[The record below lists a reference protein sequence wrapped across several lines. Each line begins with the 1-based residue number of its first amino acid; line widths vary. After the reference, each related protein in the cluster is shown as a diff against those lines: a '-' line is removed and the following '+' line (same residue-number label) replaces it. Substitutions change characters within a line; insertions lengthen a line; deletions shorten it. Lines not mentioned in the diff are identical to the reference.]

1 MRHTVTELELKNG
14 AKGLLIDVPQA
25 SVMSYL
31 IQFRAGNRYVGTD
44 DIYETAHIMEHMAF
58 GANAKFDSANA
69 FSAEFE
75 KNGAYHNAST
85 SDIGMIYMAD
95 CAEIEWERIMDLQ
108 RIAITTPKFLQDELE
123 AESGNVQEELT
134 GLLNNHGRVLWS
146 RIGKAVGDPLL
157 LDDER
162 LKTIPNIA
170 LTDILE
176 HYKRTHTLEN
186 MRFVI
191 AGSMR
196 GRKRKISQ
204 MLESWKLPHGDRLG
218 VPVDTLYRSDP
229 ILVKRKEVA
238 NLIFGFGMFLN
249 ERIDDASLD
258 AMGALN
264 HILTGTLHSRILGQ
278 ARQKGLAYHM
288 WSDTSAYDFMSEWSF
303 GGQVSLSKAPKL
315 FDIITSE
322 LRRVLDKKLTS
333 KEVEAAQQ
341 YALGKHQMACQT
353 VAQIAHWYSGRY
365 FFDEHVD
372 NFDYRPRAIK
382 AITADRIAAIAERF
396 ISEQCYV
403 LGGLGSSDKE
413 LLDQLQNKLQKV
425 FQ

>member
-1 MRHTVTELELKNG
+1 MKHTVTELQLKNG

-31 IQFRAGNRYVGTD
+31 IQFRAGNRYVKSE

-58 GANAKFDSANA
+58 GANDKFESANS

-85 SDIGMIYMAD
+85 SDISMTYMAD
-95 CAEIEWERIMDLQ
+95 CAEIEWERILDLQ
-108 RIAITTPKFLQDELE
+108 RIAITTPKFLQEELE

-146 RIGKAVGDPLL
+146 RVAKKVGDPLL

-162 LKTIPNIA
+162 LKTIPNITLA
-170 LTDILE
+170 DIGD
-176 HYKRTHTLEN
+176 HYRRTHTLEN

-191 AGSMR
+191 AGDMK
-196 GRKRKISQ
+196 GRKRKIAE
-204 MLESWKLPHGDRLG
+204 MLEGWKLPKGERLD
-218 VPVDTLYRSDP
+218 VPVDVLHPTDP
-229 ILVKRKEVA
+229 VLVRRKEVA
-238 NLIFGFGMFLN
+238 NLIFGLGMFLN

-288 WSDTSAYDFMSEWSF
+288 WSDTSAYDYMSEWSF
-303 GGQVSLSKAPKL
+303 GGQVSLQKAPKL
-315 FDIITSE
+315 FDIVTTE
-322 LRRVLDKKLTS
+322 LRRVLDGKLTTQ
-333 KEVEAAQQ
+333 EVEAAQQ

-353 VAQIAHWYSGRY
+353 VSQIAHWYSGRY

-382 AITADRIAAIAERF
+382 AVTADRIAAIAERF
-396 ISEQCYV
+396 VDEKCYV
-403 LGGLGSSDKE
+403 LGGLGSADKE
-413 LLDQLQNKLQKV
+413 LLEQLQQKLQTV
-425 FQ
+425 FK